1 MRCGILGDRTSD
13 WVPKTQQEVDVTP
26 ADFDTLTQTF
36 EKAGDTDS
44 ALAEWPIGTPNETFS
59 NMYVTG
65 VQANAV
71 KGGLWEATISYTG
84 IYPSGNL
91 QTYYRGGEGTS
102 VSKQL
107 YKPPQTSVRTYT
119 ETNEERV
126 AQTVYKNR
134 VPRLTCNE
142 KYVTSEVPDNRELGV
157 KGRPFNP
164 PNEIQLIEN
173 DWPWSF
179 FFYKYEPNGWILLTR
194 NWTQVLDKNLFTIE
208 DEWEYQPPTEW
219 TR

>member
-119 ETNEERV
+119 DST
-126 AQTVYKNR
+126 QGSFGFTIYKIF

-142 KYVTSEVPDNRELGV
+142 KYVTSEVPDNKDLGV

-164 PNEIQLIEN
+164 PNEIDFIEN
-173 DWPWSF
+173 DYPWPNF
-179 FFYKYEPNGWILLTR
+179 PVYYEPNGWILVTR
-194 NWTQVLDKNLFTIE
+194 NWTQVLDKNLYTIE
-208 DEWEYQPPTEW
+208 DEWEYQPPEKYS
-219 TR
+219 